1 MKKFALFILLLAM
14 IIPSIN
20 AANVVKPLTE
30 SQKAFIVAKFCAAVK
45 YNFVHYDKLKFDWD
59 SLCMAQLPTLVS
71 TKDDAGFVKGLEA
84 LNARLQDGHTFISTS
99 RGWNEGDSKKRIK
112 PFPLKT
118 RLVEGRVIVDVVESR
133 KLQEKG
139 VEWGC
144 EIIAIDGEPVKDYC
158 YRTISPYVY
167 SSTPQWTDYRTFE
180 GYEVTKA
187 PGDQVIE
194 IEFLTPTGK
203 RIIVKSDRNSLDWD
217 LQKERDWKCF
227 DYRVLDG
234 NIGYLKV
241 DDFVQNSFSKSR
253 FDEIYTEILK
263 TDGLVIDLRE
273 NGGGNSANADYMM
286 SHFCDTQIPKGEWRT
301 PKYIAAYA
309 SWDMPREW
317 HVVKGQPVKPVLGKE
332 IYLKPIC
339 VLVSERTFSSA
350 ENFCLLFRNASRGK
364 LIGMATGGS
373 SGNPIILNLGY
384 GVKCGI
390 CTREEFFADGTPFV
404 GIGVI
409 PDIKVEETVADFRA
423 GYDRV
428 LSRAIEEIGRGLSG
442 ADR

>member
-158 YRTISPYVY
+158 YR
-167 SSTPQWTDYRTFE
+167 
-180 GYEVTKA
+180 
-187 PGDQVIE
+187 QV
-194 IEFLTPTGK
+194 L
-203 RIIVKSDRNSLDWD
+203 
-217 LQKERDWKCF
+217 
-227 DYRVLDG
+227 
-234 NIGYLKV
+234 
-241 DDFVQNSFSKSR
+241 
-253 FDEIYTEILK
+253 
-263 TDGLVIDLRE
+263 
-273 NGGGNSANADYMM
+273 
-286 SHFCDTQIPKGEWRT
+286 
-301 PKYIAAYA
+301 
-309 SWDMPREW
+309 
-317 HVVKGQPVKPVLGKE
+317 
-332 IYLKPIC
+332 
-339 VLVSERTFSSA
+339 
-350 ENFCLLFRNASRGK
+350 
-364 LIGMATGGS
+364 
-373 SGNPIILNLGY
+373 
-384 GVKCGI
+384 
-390 CTREEFFADGTPFV
+390 
-404 GIGVI
+404 
-409 PDIKVEETVADFRA
+409 
-423 GYDRV
+423 
-428 LSRAIEEIGRGLSG
+428 
-442 ADR
+442 